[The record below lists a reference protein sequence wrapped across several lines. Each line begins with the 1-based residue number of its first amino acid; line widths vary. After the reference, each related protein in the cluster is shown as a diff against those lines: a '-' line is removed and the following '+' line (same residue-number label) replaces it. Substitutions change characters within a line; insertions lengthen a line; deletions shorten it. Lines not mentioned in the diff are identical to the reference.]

1 MIALSAA
8 VAVVGCALA
17 YVLLRLGV
25 AFLAWATAHEERRA
39 SDANAKRL
47 DGVDAKLRELDVAV
61 DKLKHE
67 NRAAAVAKL
76 GGR

>member
-8 VAVVGCALA
+8 LAVVGCAAA
-17 YVLLRLGV
+17 YVVMRLGV

-39 SDANAKRL
+39 SDALAKRVAAL
-47 DGVDAKLRELDVAV
+47 EAKRDEHDVAIAT
-61 DKLKHE
+61 LKAE
-67 NRAAAVAKL
+67 NRAASMSKL

>member
-1 MIALSAA
+1 VIALSAA